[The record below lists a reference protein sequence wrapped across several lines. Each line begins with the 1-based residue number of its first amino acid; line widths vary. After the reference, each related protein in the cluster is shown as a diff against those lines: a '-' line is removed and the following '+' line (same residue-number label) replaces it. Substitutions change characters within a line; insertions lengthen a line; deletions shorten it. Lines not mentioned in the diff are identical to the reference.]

1 MAKRAKKAP
10 AESAWILT
18 YSDMVTNLLCFFVLL
33 YSFASIDAA
42 KFKSVSMSMS
52 RAFGGGENGV
62 FDSSDSGNT
71 PMEGSPQ
78 YAAGTANEKMYEQVL
93 KYMQDNKMEA
103 KVQIRQES
111 RGVVI
116 ELKENVLFESGKA
129 DLIPESIPVLKKV
142 AGLLNKFP
150 NDVIVEGHTDNL
162 PIRSGY
168 YQSNWELS
176 TDRAVKVVRYFTDT
190 EKLEGKRF
198 TAVGCGEYK
207 PIDTNDTNEG
217 RKNNRRVN
225 ILIVT
230 PDKESGDK

>member
-1 MAKRAKKAP
+1 MARRKKREP

-42 KFKSVSMSMS
+42 KFKSVSISMS

-62 FDSSDSGNT
+62 FDSSDSGNM
-71 PMEGSPQ
+71 PMEGSPE
-78 YAAGTANEKMYEQVL
+78 YAGTANEKMYEKVL

-116 ELKENVLFESGKA
+116 ELKENVLFESGKV
-129 DLIPESIPVLKKV
+129 DLIPESIPILKKV